1 MPARPAAVPR
11 RACTLTALPAL
22 ARRTYRLSQDVKP
35 LIWVECA
42 VEKHSRSRT
51 EYLVKARSQ
60 FKERSSATSVEIML
74 PLPPDA
80 ITPVVRASQGTAA
93 YAPERDALVWKIKN
107 FPGGKEFQLRCKF
120 GLPSV
125 EAEEESRGRM
135 PPIKVKFEIP
145 YFTVSGIQVRYLKVI
160 ERSGYQALPRVRYIT
175 AAGDYEL
182 RMV

>member
-1 MPARPAAVPR
+1 
-11 RACTLTALPAL
+11 
-22 ARRTYRLSQDVKP
+22 VKP

-60 FKERSSATSVEIML
+60 FKERSSATSVEIVL

-80 ITPVVRASQGTAA
+80 ITPVIRASQGSAV

-107 FPGGKEFQLRCKF
+107 FPGGKSFVLRCKF

-125 EAEEESRGRM
+125 EAEEETRGRM

-160 ERSGYQALPRVRYIT
+160 ERSGYQALPWVRYIT